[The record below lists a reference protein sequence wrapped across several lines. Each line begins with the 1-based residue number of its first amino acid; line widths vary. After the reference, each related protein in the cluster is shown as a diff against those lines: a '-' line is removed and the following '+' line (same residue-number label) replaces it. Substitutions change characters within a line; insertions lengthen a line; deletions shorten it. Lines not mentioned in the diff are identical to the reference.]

1 MKQRIIKGQRGLPGG
16 FPQQYMYGADPIYY
30 ATLPGVKNGLSEKQ
44 KYQLAKDAAITRFT
58 DLIGGAV
65 GADILNGIRQSV
77 QRIRNAAFAANKSV
91 NIGGKKVIQNIKNL
105 PNPSLGVVN
114 TNLVEL
120 PAQVPGSQIH
130 ALKFTTPF
138 NLEQG
143 MYDAA
148 SAARRASS
156 SGGEILN
163 DAEYLYGPAKMAQ
176 GAGYG
181 YVVNDMFNF
190 DKD

>member
-44 KYQLAKDAAITRFT
+44 KYQLAKDVAITRFT
-58 DLIGGAV
+58 DIIGNTAGA
-65 GADILNGIRQSV
+65 GILNGIRQAV
-77 QRIRNAAFAANKSV
+77 QRIRNAAFTANKSV
-91 NIGGKKVIQNIKNL
+91 NTVGKKVIQNVKNL
-105 PNPSLGVVN
+105 PNSKLVSSGG
-114 TNLVEL
+114 NLVESQ
-120 PAQVPGSQIH
+120 AQVPGSRMH
-130 ALKFTTPF
+130 ALKFTTPL

-143 MYDAA
+143 MYDTAR
-148 SAARRASS
+148 AARSANLNGS
-156 SGGEILN
+156 EILR
-163 DAEYLYGPAKMAQ
+163 DTQYLYGPVKTAQ